1 MSSEEESFLDYE
13 YEDMMEDMFKVKEAA
28 DYLKV
33 SIMTLQRWD
42 RLGKFKAFRNPI
54 NNYRQYRR
62 EDLEEL
68 AKKIAHK
75 S

>member
-28 DYLKV
+28 NFLKV
-33 SIMTLQRWD
+33 STMTLQRWD
-42 RLGKFKAFRNPI
+42 RLGKFKALRNPI
-54 NNYRQYRR
+54 NNYRQYKRK
-62 EDLEEL
+62 DLERL
-68 AKKIAHK
+68 AKKIAHR